1 MLIGKL
7 DFNPKLKYS
16 KLSDFK
22 KFWKK
27 HDFESKTGV
36 SDLEAAKKLGIKV
49 PKKNKEGDN

>member
-7 DFNPKLKYS
+7 DFNPKLKDS

-27 HDFESKTGV
+27 HDLEKRTGV
-36 SDLEAAKKLGIKV
+36 SDIEAAKQLGIKV
-49 PKKNKEGDN
+49 PKKKIEGAV